1 MGGPLALWDA
11 AFSRIRENQR
21 LHLAWC
27 CAGVIGCL
35 VAYGVL
41 QEKIMQGSFDG
52 ERFTFSLFLVLCN
65 RLTTMSL
72 AVVML
77 LLYGQDMRPVAPPY
91 NYAAVSVSNVVAT
104 FCQYEALKHVSFPM
118 QTLGKCAKMIPVMIW
133 GTLIMKKRYGPKDYL
148 NAALITL
155 GCTLFL
161 MTGSVKSKHAS
172 ADSSM
177 FGLMLMLG
185 YLGFD
190 GFTSTFQDKLF
201 KGYQM
206 TIYNQI
212 LYVTSFSAT
221 FSLLGLLTAGQLMP
235 AISFISRH
243 PDALTSILTL
253 SAAATVGQ
261 LFISHTIKTF
271 GALLFAT
278 VMTTR
283 QFISILLSCILFAHP
298 LTGGQWLGT
307 VMVFGALYYKSF
319 SKGGSGHKSGTT
331 PKAAAGE
338 GADPSE
344 KLPLVHADA
353 TATAQIG
360 LGGSPEQK

>member
-1 MGGPLALWDA
+1 MGLLALWDT
-11 AFSRIRENQR
+11 AFSRVRANER

-27 CAGVIGCL
+27 CGGVIGCL
-35 VAYGVL
+35 VLYGVL
-41 QEKIMQGSFDG
+41 QERIMQGSFGG
-52 ERFTFSLFLVLCN
+52 ETFTFSLFLVLCN
-65 RLTTMSL
+65 RLTTMTV
-72 AVVML
+72 AFTML
-77 LLYGQDMRPVAPPY
+77 VLYGQDMRPVAPPY

-133 GTLIMKKRYGPKDYL
+133 GTIILKKRYNGKDYL

-172 ADSSM
+172 ADSSV

-212 LYVTSFSAT
+212 LYVTTFSAT
-221 FSLLGLLTAGQLMP
+221 FSLLGLISAGQLMP
-235 AISFISRH
+235 ALSFVTRH
-243 PDALTSILTL
+243 PEALTSIMTL

-298 LTGGQWLGT
+298 LSGGQWVGT
-307 VMVFGALYYKSF
+307 VMVFGALYYKSL
-319 SKGGSGHKSGTT
+319 SKGGGHKGGSKDAAPAG
-331 PKAAAGE
+331 AAAE
-338 GADPSE
+338 AE

-353 TATAQIG
+353 VGAEGTGVAAEP
-360 LGGSPEQK
+360 LK

>member
-1 MGGPLALWDA
+1 
-11 AFSRIRENQR
+11 
-21 LHLAWC
+21 
-27 CAGVIGCL
+27 
-35 VAYGVL
+35 
-41 QEKIMQGSFDG
+41 MQGSFGG
-52 ERFTFSLFLVLCN
+52 ETFTYSLFLVLCN
-65 RLTTMSL
+65 RLTTMTVALS
-72 AVVML
+72 ML
-77 LLYGQDMRPVAPPY
+77 LMYGQDLRPVAPPY

-133 GTLIMKKRYGPKDYL
+133 GTIIMRKRYGPKDYM

-172 ADSSM
+172 SDSSM
-177 FGLMLMLG
+177 FGLALMLG

-212 LYVTSFSAT
+212 LYVTSFSAI
-221 FSLLGLLTAGQLMP
+221 FSLLGLVSAGQLMP
-235 AISFISRH
+235 ALSFVSRH
-243 PDALTSILTL
+243 PEALFVSRHPEALASIMML
-253 SAAATVGQ
+253 SGAATVGQ

-298 LTGGQWLGT
+298 LTAGQWLGT
-307 VMVFGALYYKSF
+307 VMVFGALYYKSLAR
-319 SKGGSGHKSGTT
+319 GGSHGK
-331 PKAAAGE
+331 PKAADAAHDGP
-338 GADPSE
+338 GGDAE
-344 KLPLVHADA
+344 KLPLVSSGAVGDA
-353 TATAQIG
+353 EATEGAAP
-360 LGGSPEQK
+360 LK